1 MGNSLVELRKKLAEE
16 EKALKAKYAE
26 KLEAAKKRE
35 RRAKTLEAKKLR
47 AQEDHAKYILAG
59 YVLADIKKTKN
70 VDLLKKC
77 LATITTD
84 RGKIAMK
91 ALIDSLTSP
100 VGNVSSGQ
108 VAPSSTPQPK
118 SEAPQKSL

>member
-1 MGNSLVELRKKLAEE
+1 MGDSLVELRKKLAEE

-91 ALIDSLTSP
+91 ALIDSLTEAAEPSAK
-100 VGNVSSGQ
+100 VSQ
-108 VAPSSTPQPK
+108 SSKPQPK
-118 SEAPQKSL
+118 TEAPQKSL